1 MDKKLEL
8 LLRAICAYETNGEA
22 NFSLKCLNFFGS
34 ENTVRRNIERL
45 ENILTEDGKPML
57 IKTNLNGMYSR
68 YKINKILDCP
78 EFIYE
83 DFPVQYKI
91 ILLSLYDKE
100 LPEVLTQSNISKLT
114 GISYN
119 TVKKY
124 FTNTIKEDLLNNTS
138 PIKLSLKGN
147 LEHSEFGIK
156 YVGARKSEYKCKH
169 CGVTDRDKFYP
180 NNHST
185 CIRCQN
191 KIRQEKINENI
202 AKKLYTNSNH
212 SYNTRHNIS
221 GYNLTVDYIQE
232 LLDKQ
237 NYKCY
242 YTGTNLKIGSKLTN
256 PTLDRIDS
264 DKGYVKGNVVVCT
277 EIANIMKN
285 DLSIDEIKHQIG
297 LWHNNLSNF

>member
-138 PIKLSLKGN
+138 PIKLSLKGD

-156 YVGARKSEYKCKH
+156 YVGARKSEYKCKY
-169 CGVTDRDKFYP
+169 CGILDPDKFYP

-232 LLDKQ
+232 LLNKQ

-242 YTGTNLKIGSKLTN
+242 YTGINLKIGSKLTN

-264 DKGYVKGNVVVCT
+264 NKGYIKGNVVVCT
-277 EIANIMKN
+277 EIANIMKT
-285 DLSIDEIKHQIG
+285 I
-297 LWHNNLSNF
+297 

>member
-138 PIKLSLKGN
+138 PIKLSLKGD

-169 CGVTDRDKFYP
+169 CGILDPDKFYP

-232 LLDKQ
+232 LLNKQ

-242 YTGTNLKIGSKLTN
+242 YTGINLKIGSKLTN

-264 DKGYVKGNVVVCT
+264 NKGYIKGNVVVCT

-285 DLSIDEIKHQIG
+285 DLSIDEIKHQIE